1 MKRQVKGFPIIPP
14 KYGALP
20 GGLRDVISG
29 VLGEQS
35 FKLPD
40 QILWQAGDSR
50 LASHSLYTLTVGS
63 LML

>member
-1 MKRQVKGFPIIPP
+1 MKRQVNGFAIVPP
-14 KYGALP
+14 KYGALL

-40 QILWQAGDSR
+40 QISSASR
-50 LASHSLYTLTVGS
+50 LASHSLYTLTIGS